1 MLLGLPFFFHTSING
16 ESIHAE
22 EPSTRLCL
30 YLSREVW
37 HRQSIGAYEVWCRI
51 TSAGESP
58 LRSTKITSPGIKTS
72 SKQKQKTNLKCLMFY
87 PEPQSCF
94 LTWLVDFPIP
104 FPLTC
109 HSPRFAKKN
118 SEFWPNHRV
127 STLHF
132 FYIGSPNSQQNN
144 SNMHFRFKKN

>member
-1 MLLGLPFFFHTSING
+1 
-16 ESIHAE
+16 
-22 EPSTRLCL
+22 
-30 YLSREVW
+30 
-37 HRQSIGAYEVWCRI
+37 
-51 TSAGESP
+51 
-58 LRSTKITSPGIKTS
+58 
-72 SKQKQKTNLKCLMFY
+72 MFY

-144 SNMHFRFKKN
+144 SNMHFRFKKTRYFLGTLLKNLQSVHVPAQMPSLLMPGSLPQVANFNG